1 MRLSSFFSS
10 FIHWLPLLPLLA
22 MLALPAAR
30 ADVWGYVDEQGN
42 THFATRQIDE
52 RYQLYFKTQTGPV
65 PPANSSAAGAGKAAT
80 VRPRL
85 AFNPAADAAAGT
97 KAQRLVA
104 LMNQSKAFKQVR
116 GTLQQEATRHGVD
129 VNLVKAITAT
139 ESGFNPRAVS
149 PAGAVGLMQIMPA
162 TARFLGLR
170 DDGQQ
175 SVEEK
180 LTDAATNARLGVRY
194 LGQLLRQFNGR
205 LDLAVAAYNA
215 GPGAVRKRMAIPPYA
230 ETQGYVRTVLAI
242 YETLQPGATGGWAAT
257 GAAPA
262 AARGGA
268 RAGTGTGS
276 RRRMVLA
283 GAQDSSS
290 SSSSASTAGGK
301 QAGQSVRLADTAGAT
316 PPTGAGHA
324 VITLKANAWD
334 GTPSALDSVADKIAA
349 ADHMAAPE
357 LGDDVRIQPSSASHV
372 SQPAA
377 AQ

>member
-1 MRLSSFFSS
+1 MRLSSIFSS
-10 FIHWLPLLPLLA
+10 FIHWLPLLA

-65 PPANSSAAGAGKAAT
+65 PPANSGAAGVGKAAT

-116 GTLQQEATRHGVD
+116 GTLHQEATRHGVD

-139 ESGFNPRAVS
+139 ESVFNPRAVS

-257 GAAPA
+257 DAAPA
-262 AARGGA
+262 AARGG
-268 RAGTGTGS
+268 TGTGA

-283 GAQDSSS
+283 GAHS
-290 SSSSASTAGGK
+290 SSSSASSVGSR
-301 QAGQSVRLADTAGAT
+301 QAVQSVRLADTSGAT
-316 PPTGAGHA
+316 PPADAGHA
-324 VITLKANAWD
+324 VITLKVNAWD

>member
-1 MRLSSFFSS
+1 MQPGFFSS
-10 FIHWLPLLPLLA
+10 LIRWLPLLA
-22 MLALPAAR
+22 MLGLPAAR

-52 RYQLYFKTQTGPV
+52 RYQLYFKTPATPAP
-65 PPANSSAAGAGKAAT
+65 PPAHGMASAKGAAASVKVKATGGASGT
-80 VRPRL
+80 SGSRPRL
-85 AFNPAADAAAGT
+85 AFNPAADAAAGV

-104 LMNQSKAFKQVR
+104 LMHQSKAFKQVR
-116 GTLQQEATRHGVD
+116 GTLQQEAARHGVD

-170 DDGQQ
+170 DDGKQ

-180 LTDAATNARLGVRY
+180 LSDSATNARLGVRY
-194 LGQLLRQFNGR
+194 LQQLLRQFNGR

-242 YETLQPGATGGWAAT
+242 YETLQPGATGGWVAANM
-257 GAAPA
+257 GAPSSAHS
-262 AARGGA
+262 GTSKHSGA
-268 RAGTGTGS
+268 R
-276 RRRMVLA
+276 RRVVLA
-283 GAQDSSS
+283 GASGP
-290 SSSSASTAGGK
+290 AAKPTKA
-301 QAGQSVRLADTAGAT
+301 AAT
-316 PPTGAGHA
+316 ESGPA
-324 VITLKANAWD
+324 VLTLKAHAAD
-334 GTPSALDSVADKIAA
+334 GGPPSALDWVADKIAA

-357 LGDDVRIQPSSASHV
+357 LGDDVRIQPSSAS
-372 SQPAA
+372 PAQHSA
-377 AQ
+377 DSASNPR

>member
-1 MRLSSFFSS
+1 MRLSGFFSS
-10 FIHWLPLLPLLA
+10 FIHCLPLLA
-22 MLALPAAR
+22 MLGLPAAR

-52 RYQLYFKTQTGPV
+52 RYQLYFKTPATPAPLPAHGMAGPKGAAASVKVKATGD
-65 PPANSSAAGAGKAAT
+65 ASGTSGS
-80 VRPRL
+80 RPRL
-85 AFNPAADAAAGT
+85 AFNPAADAAAGI

-116 GTLQQEATRHGVD
+116 GTLQQEATRYGVD

-170 DDGQQ
+170 DDGKQ

-180 LTDAATNARLGVRY
+180 LTDSSTNARLGVRY
-194 LGQLLRQFNGR
+194 LRQLLRQFNGR

-230 ETQGYVRTVLAI
+230 ETQAYVRTVLAI
-242 YETLQPGATGGWAAT
+242 YETLQPGATGGWAMTQMGT
-257 GAAPA
+257 GPTA
-262 AARGGA
+262 AARSGTGKHSGA
-268 RAGTGTGS
+268 R
-276 RRRMVLA
+276 RRVVLA
-283 GAQDSSS
+283 GASGAASQQPNT
-290 SSSSASTAGGK
+290 SAS
-301 QAGQSVRLADTAGAT
+301 ADTG
-316 PPTGAGHA
+316 PA
-324 VITLKANAWD
+324 VLTLKAHALNGGA
-334 GTPSALDSVADKIAA
+334 PSALDWVADKIAA

-357 LGDDVRIQPSSASHV
+357 LGDDVRIQPSSATPS
-372 SQPAA
+372 A
-377 AQ
+377 AQPSPADKR

>member
-1 MRLSSFFSS
+1 MRPNFFSS
-10 FIHWLPLLPLLA
+10 FIPWLPLLA
-22 MLALPAAR
+22 MLGLPAAR
-30 ADVWGYVDEQGN
+30 ADVWGYVDAQGN

-52 RYQLYFKTQTGPV
+52 RYQLYFKT
-65 PPANSSAAGAGKAAT
+65 PATPALPSAHGRVGAAGATGKT
-80 VRPRL
+80 GSVKVTGGTRPRL
-85 AFNPAADAAAGT
+85 AFNPAADAAAGI

-170 DDGQQ
+170 DDGKQ

-180 LTDAATNARLGVRY
+180 LTDSSTNARLGVRY
-194 LGQLLRQFNGR
+194 LQQLLHQFNGR

-242 YETLQPGATGGWAAT
+242 YETLQPSATGGWAGT
-257 GAAPA
+257 GPTAS
-262 AARGGA
+262 ARSGTGKHSGA
-268 RAGTGTGS
+268 R
-276 RRRMVLA
+276 RRVVLA
-283 GAQDSSS
+283 GASGT
-290 SSSSASTAGGK
+290 SAQQTNASATAE
-301 QAGQSVRLADTAGAT
+301 
-316 PPTGAGHA
+316 TGPA
-324 VITLKANAWD
+324 VLTLKAHALD
-334 GTPSALDSVADKIAA
+334 GGTPSALDWVADKIAA

-357 LGDDVRIQPSSASHV
+357 LGDDVRIQPSSANN
-372 SQPAA
+372 PR
-377 AQ
+377 

>member
-262 AARGGA
+262 AARGGS

-283 GAQDSSS
+283 GAHSSS
-290 SSSSASTAGGK
+290 STAG
-301 QAGQSVRLADTAGAT
+301 SRLADTAGAT